1 MPDNLIQV
9 GATFNGSQLTTG
21 VAAATSSVEDNLKG
35 MSSVFEQQSER
46 SSEALGGLKL
56 AMEDAG
62 VTVNRHVARWLAEL
76 PLVGAAFSVAFPI
89 VAIIS
94 FADSITKAGEKL
106 DSHAEKMD
114 KAVHESLDLAL
125 SFDKQ
130 AESIEISN
138 LKIKDHIA
146 ALEKKP
152 TQNGIVIAAKEG
164 QRAIDEL
171 IKSFQD
177 AIQKENELLT
187 GEEQG
192 FFNKLLFGDS
202 GIDGILDKV
211 KDYQQEVDST
221 LTKLRLAR
229 SQGHKEDSAELQN
242 SLNEQLQAYRGYL
255 QSQLTT
261 NDANR
266 QAEIDRTKA
275 ANQKIFDSYTERF
288 TAQQK
293 LAASATYAKEEATA
307 EDEINK
313 SYLKTDQTLRSLL
326 LLLVNVGKTQEEI
339 AKHAD
344 LVGAEASAE
353 KLHKLQEEYDK
364 FQKSMN
370 EINNEAAKKS
380 KQLGDEALK
389 EAIEGNTRI
398 AQAYLKRYA
407 EQKAAADTAIKDE
420 IDQDKL
426 ASNNKI
432 QLIEQDFLKGKINQQ
447 QEIAAIAQEKEN
459 ELELEKLAQ
468 QKRWALWTGDV
479 KKQAEIQKEINKIV
493 AQANNVQTKAVTD
506 GLRAQE
512 QQYKQLFSQI
522 GSAITSNALDVSKGT
537 ETIAQAFQKMY
548 QSLIAGVADYL
559 AKKAE
564 KKAEEWAIDKL
575 FKQAQTDTS
584 ISAAAA
590 QAYAYGFADSAETGP
605 EGLAAAPAV
614 AAGAAAAVQAGAR
627 PIAQL
632 AIGTNY
638 VPMDGL
644 AYLHKGE
651 QVIPE
656 GATGPGYKD
665 GGGGITVVVN
675 HSVQAMDAKS
685 FDGFIDRQSNLLG
698 NKVAKILKKKGYGGR

>member
-9 GATFNGSQLTTG
+9 GAAVDVSGLKDLVTQSDAVSDAYKRLAEAQLQANTASTAASNTLKALSTG
-21 VAAATSSVEDNLKG
+21 ELPNVKSVLNDYAQQLQAAASASTAFKSAQDEVQAALNPIPPKLEDVNQETEKATMSMQQYRQAAQLAAREIGVNMPRALTSLII
-35 MSSVFEQQSER
+35 QSE
-46 SSEALGGLKL
+46 S
-56 AMEDAG
+56 
-62 VTVNRHVARWLAEL
+62 ARAVL
-76 PLVGAAFSVAFPI
+76 GAAFSGI
-89 VAIIS
+89 AIIGFIS
-94 FADSITKAGEKL
+94 ILKQVGDKLGELISDTFIYTDAMKTEDRVQGDLNKRWEETAKRIKAINREMELQATQSESGKDALRLKFNLEDIGGTPAEIKAAIAKIQKQIQDATKDSTETEMVPTADATAMFPQLTVKAI
-106 DSHAEKMD
+106 A
-114 KAVHESLDLAL
+114 A
-125 SFDKQ
+125 
-130 AESIEISN
+130 AESIKGLNSS
-138 LKIKDHIA
+138 L
-146 ALEKKP
+146 
-152 TQNGIVIAAKEG
+152 
-164 QRAIDEL
+164 
-171 IKSFQD
+171 S
-177 AIQKENELLT
+177 
-187 GEEQG
+187 
-192 FFNKLLFGDS
+192 
-202 GIDGILDKV
+202 
-211 KDYQQEVDST
+211 
-221 LTKLRLAR
+221 
-229 SQGHKEDSAELQN
+229 ELQR
-242 SLNEQLQAYRGYL
+242 QLA
-255 QSQLTT
+255 
-261 NDANR
+261 
-266 QAEIDRTKA
+266 
-275 ANQKIFDSYTERF
+275 
-288 TAQQK
+288 
-293 LAASATYAKEEATA
+293 EATA
-307 EDEINK
+307 VEKQGAQTIANDLTVAANK
-313 SYLKTDQTLRSLL
+313 EAADAQAAADKR
-326 LLLVNVGKTQEEI
+326 
-339 AKHAD
+339 AKAAAAANKKI
-344 LVGAEASAE
+344 LAEQSA
-353 KLHKLQEEYDK
+353 

-370 EINNEAAKKS
+370 EINNEAAKKVKEDS
-380 KQLGDEALK
+380 DEALK
-389 EAIEGNTRI
+389 EAIAGNTRI
-398 AQAYLKRYA
+398 AQAYIKRYA

-651 QVIPE
+651 KVIPA
-656 GATGPGYKD
+656 GTTGSGYSGS
-665 GGGGITVVVN
+665 GGNTVIV
-675 HSVQAMDAKS
+675 HHTVQAVDAAS
-685 FDGFIDRQSNLLG
+685 FQQHIRRHSSMIANE
-698 NKVAKILKKKGYGGR
+698 VTRALKKKS